1 MQFPARRLPLKRVK
15 ADDAR
20 RAKGPQRDA
29 KRNIGPDATP
39 PALALG
45 RRARRPVV
53 SGIDLRRRSTAR
65 FALNGVAQGK
75 AVQRAISGCWRRAL
89 NRVFLRLRQ
98 VAAFTSQA
106 RVRMRAGMQRF
117 AGFGIACCGWT
128 PGL

>member
-1 MQFPARRLPLKRVK
+1 MTRGA
-15 ADDAR
+15 
-20 RAKGPQRDA
+20 QR
-29 KRNIGPDATP
+29 
-39 PALALG
+39 G
-45 RRARRPVV
+45 RRETRNGTSGRTRTHLHLPSGDGLGGPVV